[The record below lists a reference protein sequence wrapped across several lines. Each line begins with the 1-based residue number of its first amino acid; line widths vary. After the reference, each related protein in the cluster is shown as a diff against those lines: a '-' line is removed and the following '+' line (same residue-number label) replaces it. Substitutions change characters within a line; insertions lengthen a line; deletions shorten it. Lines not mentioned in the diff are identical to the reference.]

1 MNYKKKIIVAMSGG
15 VDSSVAAALLK
26 KQGYDVVGVFL
37 RFWKSGVYAEAEG
50 KAEKAA
56 KILNIP
62 LHIISAE
69 KEFKK
74 EIVDYFLRGC
84 ATGNMFN
91 PCVKC
96 NPEVKFKFLLD
107 KMAELKCDLAATGH
121 YARRRREIQ
130 NPKLQIPNKFQIS
143 NKKIPLKNPPNPP
156 LQRGSKEKKGEDIYH
171 LFQARDENKDQSYFL
186 YGLSQKQ
193 LAKIIFPLG
202 DYKKSEVL
210 EMAKDFGFSKF
221 KEKDESQGACFI
233 AEKYPGKFLKENLKM
248 KTGKII
254 DARGN
259 VLGEHQGLPLYIIGQ
274 RRMIN
279 IGGTG
284 PYYVIG
290 RDFSKNLLVVTNNGK
305 DPRLYKKSIIVKNV
319 NWIAGAPKL
328 PLKAKVK
335 IRYQHPAVCGI
346 ITHNSQRATH
356 NAYNV
361 KFAKPQRAV
370 AAGQSAVFYSDKG
383 EVLGGGI
390 IAKSKDQNS
399 NVKN

>member
-1 MNYKKKIIVAMSGG
+1 MKSEYKSQKVIVAMSGG
-15 VDSSVAAALLK
+15 VDSSVVAALLK
-26 KQGYDVVGVFL
+26 KQGYDVVGVFM
-37 RFWKSGVYAEAEG
+37 RFWKSDAYSEAEK
-50 KAEKAA
+50 KAKKIA

-62 LHIISAE
+62 LHIMSAE

-84 ATGNMFN
+84 EAGNMLN

-96 NPEVKFKFLLD
+96 NPEIKFKFLLE
-107 KMAELKCDLAATGH
+107 KMAELKCDFAATGH
-121 YARRRREIQ
+121 YVKIIYNFQFFR
-130 NPKLQIPNKFQIS
+130 PKRTSLGLAISNQIPKI
-143 NKKIPLKNPPNPP
+143 KIPLNPP
-156 LQRGSKEKKGEDIYH
+156 LEKGEKTKKRENNYH
-171 LFQARDENKDQSYFL
+171 LYQAKDGSKDQSYFL
-186 YGLSQKQ
+186 YGLKQEQ

-210 EMAKDFGFSKF
+210 KMAEEFNLSVF
-221 KEKDESQGACFI
+221 KKKDESQGACFI

-248 KTGKII
+248 KRGKIV

-290 RDFSKNLLVVTNNGK
+290 RDFSKNLLTVTSNKK
-305 DPRLYKKSIIVKNV
+305 DLRLYEKFMKVENV
-319 NWIAGAPKL
+319 NWIAGEPKL
-328 PLKAKVK
+328 PFKTKVR
-335 IRYQHPAVCGI
+335 IRYRHPAVRGTI
-346 ITHNSQRATH
+346 SKKQVVSSKEHGEIYRVAFNKSQRA
-356 NAYNV
+356 V
-361 KFAKPQRAV
+361 V
-370 AAGQSAVFYSDKG
+370 VGQSAVFYSDKG

-390 IAKSKDQNS
+390 IKK
-399 NVKN
+399 

>member
-1 MNYKKKIIVAMSGG
+1 MSGG
-15 VDSSVAAALLK
+15 ADSSVAAALLK
-26 KQGYDVVGVFL
+26 KQGYDVVGVFM
-37 RFWKSGVYAEAEG
+37 RFWKSAYYSEEEK
-50 KAEKAA
+50 KAKKIA

-62 LHIISAE
+62 LYIINAE

-84 ATGNMFN
+84 EAGDMLN

-96 NPEVKFKFLLD
+96 NPEIKFKLLLD
-107 KMAELKCDLAATGH
+107 KMAELKYDLAATGH
-121 YARRRREIQ
+121 YAKI
-130 NPKLQIPNKFQIS
+130 IS
-143 NKKIPLKNPPNPP
+143 NFQFPISKFFFDSESKKA
-156 LQRGSKEKKGEDIYH
+156 SKIYR
-171 LFQARDENKDQSYFL
+171 LFQARDESKDQSYFL

-210 EMAKDFGFSKF
+210 KMAEEF
-221 KEKDESQGACFI
+221 KLPEFKKEDESQGACFI

-248 KTGKII
+248 KKGKIVDMEENI
-254 DARGN
+254 
-259 VLGEHQGLPLYIIGQ
+259 LGEHQGLPLYITGQ

-290 RDFSKNLLVVTNNGK
+290 RDFSKNLLTVTNNEK
-305 DPRLYKKSIIVKNV
+305 DPRLYEKSMEVENVSWIVDE
-319 NWIAGAPKL
+319 PKL
-328 PLKAKVK
+328 PFKTKVK

-346 ITHNSQRATH
+346 MSKKRVVSSKGQAGFYKITFNKSQRA
-356 NAYNV
+356 V
-361 KFAKPQRAV
+361 V
-370 AAGQSAVFYSDKG
+370 AGQSAVFYSDEG

-390 IAKSKDQNS
+390 IEREK
-399 NVKN
+399 

>member
-1 MNYKKKIIVAMSGG
+1 MNKKKKKIIVAMSGG
-15 VDSSVAAALLK
+15 ADSSVAAGLLK
-26 KQGYDVVGVFL
+26 KQGYDVVGVFA
-37 RFWKSGVYAEAEG
+37 RFWKSGVYAEAEE
-50 KAEKAA
+50 KAGKAA

-96 NPEVKFKFLLD
+96 NPEIKFKFLLD

-130 NPKLQIPNKFQIS
+130 NPKLQIPNK
-143 NKKIPLKNPPNPP
+143 
-156 LQRGSKEKKGEDIYH
+156 LQATSYKLQAVCR

-186 YGLSQKQ
+186 YRLKQEQ
-193 LAKIIFPLG
+193 LAKIVFPLG
-202 DYKKSEVL
+202 DYRKSEVL
-210 EMAKDFGFSKF
+210 EMAGDFNFPEF
-221 KEKDESQGACFI
+221 KKKDESQGACFI

-248 KTGKII
+248 KTGKIV

-259 VLGEHQGLPLYIIGQ
+259 VLGEHQGLPLYITGQ

-305 DPRLYKKSIIVKNV
+305 DPCLYKKSTIVKNV

-328 PLKAKVK
+328 PLKAKIK
-335 IRYQHPAVCGI
+335 IRYQHPAVCATISKKKAASNKRQAGFYEVVFDE
-346 ITHNSQRATH
+346 SQRA
-356 NAYNV
+356 V
-361 KFAKPQRAV
+361 V
-370 AAGQSAVFYSDKG
+370 AGQSAVFYSDEG
-383 EVLGGGI
+383 EALGGGI
-390 IAKSKDQNS
+390 IAKSENQNS

>member
-1 MNYKKKIIVAMSGG
+1 MSGG

-37 RFWKSGVYAEAEG
+37 RFWKSGVYAKAEE
-50 KAEKAA
+50 KSEKAA
-56 KILNIP
+56 KILNVP
-62 LHIISAE
+62 LRVISAE

-84 ATGNMFN
+84 EAGNMFN

-121 YARRRREIQ
+121 YARNAQRITRNAQRTT
-130 NPKLQIPNKFQIS
+130 
-143 NKKIPLKNPPNPP
+143 KK
-156 LQRGSKEKKGEDIYH
+156 YH

-259 VLGEHQGLPLYIIGQ
+259 ILGEHQGLPLYIIGQ

-328 PLKAKVK
+328 PLKAKIK
-335 IRYQHPAVCGI
+335 IRYQHPAVRGI
-346 ITHNSQRATH
+346 ITHDSQRATH

-390 IAKSKDQNS
+390 IKHVACSM
-399 NVKN
+399 

>member
-26 KQGYDVVGVFL
+26 KQGCDVVGVFA
-37 RFWKSGVYAEAEG
+37 RFWKSGVYAEAEE

-62 LHIISAE
+62 LHVISAE

-74 EIVDYFLRGC
+74 EIADYFLRGC
-84 ATGNMFN
+84 ETGNMFN

-96 NPEVKFKFLLD
+96 NPEIKFKFLLD

-121 YARRRREIQ
+121 YTRRRREIQ
-130 NPKLQIPNKFQIS
+130 NPKLQIPNKLQISNSKFQIP
-143 NKKIPLKNPPNPP
+143 NKKIPLNPPF
-156 LQRGSKEKKGEDIYH
+156 KKGEDIYH
-171 LFQARDENKDQSYFL
+171 LFQARDESKDQSYFL
-186 YGLSQKQ
+186 YGLSQGQ
-193 LAKIIFPLG
+193 LARVIFPLG

-210 EMAKDFGFSKF
+210 KMAEDFNLPEF
-221 KEKDESQGACFI
+221 KKKDESQGACFI

-248 KTGKII
+248 KTGKIV

-290 RDFSKNLLVVTNNGK
+290 RDFSKNLLTVTNDEK
-305 DPRLYKKSIIVKNV
+305 DPRLYEKSMEVKNV

-328 PLKAKVK
+328 PLKANIK
-335 IRYQHPAVCGI
+335 IRYQHPAVRAI
-346 ITHNSQRATH
+346 ISKKKVASNKRQAGFYEVVFNKSQRA
-356 NAYNV
+356 V
-361 KFAKPQRAV
+361 V
-370 AAGQSAVFYSDKG
+370 AGQSAVFYSDEG

-390 IAKSKDQNS
+390 IGK
-399 NVKN
+399 